1 MHPDLYVLISRD
13 RERELEQRLR
23 YRLAAQ
29 ERSGALVRPRRP
41 RSALTLTALVARLA
55 RLAQP
60 SRAVSKCS
68 APVASC
74 DTT

>member
-41 RSALTLTALVARLA
+41 RRALTLTALVARLA
-55 RLAQP
+55 QP
-60 SRAVSKCS
+60 SRAVSECS

-74 DTT
+74 ATT

>member
-29 ERSGALVRPRRP
+29 ERSGALDRPRRP
-41 RSALTLTALVARLA
+41 RRALTLSALAARLT
-55 RLAQP
+55 RP
-60 SRAVSKCS
+60 SRAVSECS
-68 APVASC
+68 ASVASC
-74 DTT
+74 AAT